1 MRIGKSTRREI
12 LVAGGIA
19 AVTLPTFSNAETI
32 ISIAKTNPS
41 NLIVPINLNFDPKNI
56 KGLSERLLTSHHDNN
71 YVGAVNRLNA
81 ISNEFKSIDVSTAKN
96 YQINGLKREELIA
109 WNSMILHEIYF
120 SSIGAPNSP
129 SSELLA
135 AIVRDFGSEA
145 RWRAEFVAMGKALGG
160 GSGWV
165 VLVWSQRDKRL
176 VNQWAADHTMSLA
189 RGIPLLALDMYEH
202 AYALDYGAKASTYV
216 DAFMSTIN
224 WQYASSEFGKIV

>member
-1 MRIGKSTRREI
+1 MCIRDR
-12 LVAGGIA
+12 
-19 AVTLPTFSNAETI
+19 
-32 ISIAKTNPS
+32 
-41 NLIVPINLNFDPKNI
+41 
-56 KGLSERLLTSHHDNN
+56 LTSHHDNN

-216 DAFMSTIN
+216 DAFMSTICLL
-224 WQYASSEFGKIV
+224 YTSRCV